1 MLSDLFIRRPNLSIV
16 ISVVIVLAGL
26 ISLTVIPVAQYPAI
40 TPPVVQVRATYPG
53 ADPAVVADS
62 VAAPIEAQV
71 NGAKRMM
78 YMSSTSAN
86 GSYSL
91 SVTFEIGT
99 DPDLAQVDV
108 QNRVTQASPRL
119 PASVVSQGIVVRQA
133 STSMLLAVNLFSP
146 NGTHDP
152 IFVNNYASINVR
164 DALARI
170 PGVGDATVLGALD
183 YSMRIWMNPTRM
195 NQLGITADD
204 IVTAVRA
211 QSVQASAG
219 AIGANPIGSNQQ
231 QELTIV
237 AHGRLA
243 TPQEFAN
250 IVLRTNPNGATV
262 RISDVARVELGAQSY
277 SAESKLNGKPS
288 ATIIVYQA
296 PDANALSVS
305 NAVRAELDR
314 LSPRFPQDLTYAI
327 VFDTTKFVTATVEE
341 IAITLGITFILVV
354 LVTYIFLQDARAT
367 LIPTLTVP
375 VSLIGVFA
383 ILYVA
388 GYSAN
393 TITLFALILAI
404 GLVVDDAI
412 VVVENVQRL
421 LEEHPDMPPAEAARR
436 SMQQVTGPI
445 IATTLV
451 LGAVFV
457 PVAFLGGVTGQLYR
471 QFAVTLTVSV
481 LLSAVNA
488 LTLSPAL
495 ASLFLR
501 APRHERRIAPLRWF
515 SATLDRTRNGY
526 ARVAGWF
533 GRHLMAVLVVFL
545 VIGAS
550 LYGLFKLLPTGFL
563 PSEDQGYFFVNVQLP
578 DAAAFPRTQ
587 AVMEDVRTLLQNTP
601 GVADVI
607 SVSGFSLLSG
617 AGPNVGLL
625 IPVLKPWSERP
636 TSQTVA
642 ALIGHLMPQ
651 FAANP
656 RASIVAF
663 NPPPISGLGRTGGF
677 DFQLQAIAGQNAQE
691 LAATMRGLL
700 VAANSDPRLASV
712 FSTYSA
718 SVPEVLA
725 SIDRAR
731 IAQFGVSPAQVFSA
745 MQAHLGSLYVND
757 FNLYSRV
764 FQVQVEDE
772 AQFRNEIGD
781 INKLYVR
788 SDKGQMVPLQSLVQ
802 ISTVLGPATIARYNQ
817 FPAVSVNGQPAAGR
831 SSGEALTA
839 MAEVANKTLPAGYTF
854 TWSGISLQEQASAG
868 QAPWVFALA
877 LLFSYLFLVA
887 QYESWMIPL
896 AVLVSVTV
904 AGVGALFGLWA
915 AGLTNDIY
923 AQIGLVLLIG
933 LAAKN
938 AILIVEFAKE
948 QREAGMEIVEAAMA
962 GARLRFRAVLM
973 TAFAFILGVVP
984 LVVATGAG
992 AASRRDIGMTVFA
1005 GMLAATVI
1013 GIILIPGLFVA
1024 FERFSEW
1031 TPRGRRRRG

>member
-1 MLSDLFIRRPNLSIV
+1 MISDLFIRRPNLSIV
-16 ISVVIVLAGL
+16 ISIVIVLAGL
-26 ISLTVIPVAQYPAI
+26 IALTVIPVAQYPQI
-40 TPPVVQVRATYPG
+40 TPPVIQVRATYPG
-53 ADPAVVADS
+53 ADPEVVADS

-71 NGAKRMM
+71 NGAKNMM
-78 YMSSTSAN
+78 YMESTSSN

-91 SVTFEIGT
+91 NVTFTIGT

-108 QNRVTQASPRL
+108 QNRVTQATPHIPSTV
-119 PASVVSQGIVVRQA
+119 AEQGITVRQA

-146 NGTHDP
+146 RGTHDP
-152 IFVNNYASINVR
+152 IFVSNYASINVR

-170 PGVGDATVLGALD
+170 PGVGDANVLGALD

-195 NQLGITADD
+195 SQLGITAAD
-204 IVTAVRA
+204 IVGAIQA
-211 QSVQASAG
+211 QNVQASAG
-219 AIGANPIGSNQQ
+219 QVGAPPIAGGQEQQ
-231 QELTIV
+231 LTIV

-243 TPQEFAN
+243 TPQEFGN
-250 IVLRTNPNGATV
+250 IVLRTNPNGAVV

-277 SAESKLNGKPS
+277 SAEAQLNGKPS

-305 NAVRAELDR
+305 NAVRAQLQQ
-314 LSPRFPQDLTYAI
+314 LSARFPADLQYAI
-327 VFDTTKFVTATVEE
+327 VFDTTRFVTATVEE

-354 LVTYIFLQDARAT
+354 LVTYVFLQDVRAT
-367 LIPTLTVP
+367 LIPMLTVP

-383 ILYVA
+383 ILYIA

-393 TITLFALILAI
+393 TVTLFALILAI

-421 LEEHPDMPPAEAARR
+421 LEENPELPARDAAHR

-471 QFAVTLTVSV
+471 QFAVTITVAV

-495 ASLFLR
+495 ASLLLR
-501 APRHERRIAPLRWF
+501 PPGARRPPLPLRWF
-515 SATLDRTRNGY
+515 AAGLARTRNAY
-526 ARVAGWF
+526 VRAAGWL
-533 GRHLMAVLVVFL
+533 GRRGIAVVLAFVV
-545 VIGAS
+545 VGGGI
-550 LYGLFKLLPTGFL
+550 YWLFRALPTGFL

-587 AVMEDVRTLLQNTP
+587 AVMHDVQQLLQKTP
-601 GVADVI
+601 GVADVL
-607 SVSGFSLLSG
+607 SVSGYSLLSG
-617 AGPNVGLL
+617 AGSNVGLL

-636 TSQTVA
+636 ASQSVN
-642 ALIGHLMPQ
+642 ALIAKLAGQ
-651 FAANP
+651 FAADP
-656 RASIVAF
+656 RAVIVAF
-663 NPPPISGLGRTGGF
+663 NPPPISGLGHTGGF
-677 DFQLQAIAGQNAQE
+677 EFQLQAIAGQSPQD

-700 VAANSDPRLASV
+700 VAANQDPRLTSV
-712 FSTYSA
+712 FSTFSA

-725 SIDRAR
+725 SIDRTR
-731 IAQFGVSPAQVFSA
+731 IAQFGVAPAEIFSA
-745 MQAHLGSLYVND
+745 MQAHLGSLFVND

-772 AQFRNEIGD
+772 QQFRSQIAD
-781 INKLYVR
+781 ISKLYVR
-788 SDKGQMVPLQSLVQ
+788 SAKGGMVPLQSLVQ
-802 ISTVLGPATIARYNQ
+802 TSTVLGPASITRYNQ
-817 FPAVSVNGQPAAGR
+817 FPSVAVNGQAAPGR
-831 SSGEALTA
+831 SSGDALSA
-839 MAEVANKTLPAGYTF
+839 MTQVAAKVLPAGYTF
-854 TWSGISLQEQASAG
+854 SWSGISLQEQASAG
-868 QAPWVFALA
+868 QAPWVFGLA
-877 LLFSYLFLVA
+877 LLFSFLFLVA
-887 QYESWMIPL
+887 QYESWTMPI
-896 AVLVSVTV
+896 AVMVSVSV
-904 AGVGALFGLWA
+904 AGLGALFGLWV
-915 AGLTNDIY
+915 AGLVDDIY

-948 QREAGMEIVEAAMA
+948 QREAGAGLVEAAMA

-992 AASRRDIGMTVFA
+992 AASRRDIGVTVFA
-1005 GMLAATVI
+1005 GMLAATLI
-1013 GIILIPGLFVA
+1013 GILLIPGLFVL
-1024 FERFSEW
+1024 FQRLSEW
-1031 TPRGRRRRG
+1031 GRGAAH

>member
-1 MLSDLFIRRPNLSIV
+1 MLSDFFIRRPNFSIV

-26 ISLTVIPVAQYPAI
+26 ISLTVIPVAQYPQI

-108 QNRVTQASPRL
+108 QNRVTQASPHL
-119 PASVVSQGIVVRQA
+119 PTSVVSQGIVVRQA
-133 STSMLLAVNLFSP
+133 STSMLLAVNMFSP

-152 IFVNNYASINVR
+152 IYVSNYASINVR

-170 PGVGDATVLGALD
+170 PGVGDVSVLGALD
-183 YSMRIWMNPTRM
+183 YSMRIWMNPERM
-195 NQLGITADD
+195 NQLGITAQD
-204 IVTAVRA
+204 IVAAVQA

-219 AIGANPIGSNQQ
+219 AIGAPPIDQNQQ

-243 TPQEFAN
+243 TPQEFGN
-250 IVLRTNPNGATV
+250 IVLRTNPNGAVV

-277 SAESKLNGKPS
+277 SAESQLNGKPS
-288 ATIIVYQA
+288 ATIVVYQA
-296 PDANALSVS
+296 PEANALSVS
-305 NAVRAELDR
+305 NAVRAELTR
-314 LSPRFPQDLTYAI
+314 LSQRFPQDMTYAI

-341 IAITLGITFILVV
+341 IAMTLGITFILVV
-354 LVTYIFLQDARAT
+354 LVTYLFLQDVRAT

-421 LEEHPDMPPAEAARR
+421 LEEEPGISSAEAAHR
-436 SMQQVTGPI
+436 SMQQVTGPV

-471 QFAVTLTVSV
+471 QFAVTITVSV

-495 ASLFLR
+495 ASLLLR
-501 APRHERRIAPLRWF
+501 PPTGRPRIAPLRWF

-526 ARVAGWF
+526 VGIAGWF

-545 VIGAS
+545 LIGGGVYAF
-550 LYGLFKLLPTGFL
+550 FKLLPTGFL

-587 AVMEDVRTLLQNTP
+587 AVMNDVRTLLQKTP
-601 GVADVI
+601 GVSDVI
-607 SVSGFSLLSG
+607 SVAGFSLLSG

-625 IPVLKPWSERP
+625 IPVLKPWGERP
-636 TSQTVA
+636 QTQTVN
-642 ALIGHLMPQ
+642 ALIGKLMPQ

-677 DFQLQAIAGQNAQE
+677 DFQLQALAGQSPQD

-700 VAANSDPRLASV
+700 VAANSDPRLSSV
-712 FSTYSA
+712 FSTFSA
-718 SVPEVLA
+718 AVPEVLV
-725 SIDRAR
+725 SIDRTR
-731 IAQFGVSPAQVFSA
+731 IAEFGVSPGSIFSA

-772 AQFRNEIGD
+772 AKFRSEVED
-781 INKLYVR
+781 INRLYVR
-788 SDKGQMVPLQSLVQ
+788 SEKGAMVPLQSLVQ
-802 ISTVLGPATIARYNQ
+802 VSTVLGPASLARYNQ
-817 FPAVSVNGQPAAGR
+817 FPAVSVNGQPAPGH

-839 MAEVANKTLPAGYTF
+839 MAEVAGKTLPQGYTF
-854 TWSGISLQEQASAG
+854 SWSGISLQEQASTG
-868 QAPWVFALA
+868 QAPYVFALA

-896 AVLVSVTV
+896 AVLVSVSV
-904 AGVGALFGLWA
+904 AGVGALFGLLI

-992 AASRRDIGMTVFA
+992 AASRRDIGVTVFA

-1013 GIILIPGLFVA
+1013 GIILIPGLFVG

-1031 TPRGRRRRG
+1031 TRRRRPRA